1 MSDKTKVF
9 KQEVKKLRNLLQ
21 TPATINTSIL
31 PTKKRQFEQNAN
43 NVLSTIKQLDQLLTE
58 SKDSYIG
65 STCSNRST
73 NMSDQQRIELDNAA
87 TSLILLCKNAIKTL
101 SVTAK
106 GQLKEHEESVIIILT
121 NTLKQAC
128 DRYSH
133 TRALHV
139 SQALE
144 QHKLSRLSSHKLNT
158 SDQYRL
164 NSSDQFNSAGEE
176 EYEELDLSESELQQL
191 ELENDSLY
199 NELTSLSSE
208 VQSIESTVMEI
219 SRLQEIFTEKVLTQS
234 DQISDLHKVA
244 VETVE
249 NTRGGNDELREAIKN
264 SAGFRVWL
272 LFFFVMASCCLLFLD
287 WYS

>member
-1 MSDKTKVF
+1 
-9 KQEVKKLRNLLQ
+9 
-21 TPATINTSIL
+21 
-31 PTKKRQFEQNAN
+31 
-43 NVLSTIKQLDQLLTE
+43 
-58 SKDSYIG
+58 
-65 STCSNRST
+65 
-73 NMSDQQRIELDNAA
+73 MSDQQRIELDNAA

-101 SVTAK
+101 SVTTK
-106 GQLKEHEESVIIILT
+106 GQLKKHEESVIIILT